1 MKIRWNGHACFS
13 LEAKEGRVITDPF
26 AAEVPYDLP
35 ATEADVVTV
44 SHDHFDHN
52 AVDRI
57 EGAPSVVREL
67 GESPASGIVFRGIR
81 SFHDDRGGAE
91 RGANCIYAFALDGIR
106 VAHLGDLG
114 HTLDSTQREAL
125 AGVEVLMIPVGG
137 HFTIDAA
144 RAAETVRSLP
154 CVKVAIPMHYKTN
167 RIQDWPIETVE
178 PFLAMMDN
186 PRKIGG
192 PQVELTRGSLPEAL
206 EVWVLDHA

>member
-13 LEAKEGRVITDPF
+13 LDAKEGRVITDPF

-52 AVDRI
+52 AANRVDG
-57 EGAPSVVREL
+57 EPSVVREL
-67 GESPASGIVFRGIR
+67 GESTAAGIAFRGIR
-81 SFHDDRGGAE
+81 SFHDDSDGAE
-91 RGANCIYAFALDGIR
+91 RGVNRIYAFTVDGIR
-106 VAHLGDLG
+106 IAHLGDLG
-114 HTLDSTQREAL
+114 HALDEAQRDALSDVEA
-125 AGVEVLMIPVGG
+125 LMIPVGG

-144 RAAETVRSLP
+144 QAAEIIRSLP
-154 CVKVAIPMHYKTN
+154 SVRVAIPMHYKTD

-192 PQVELTRGSLPEAL
+192 PQAELARGSLPEAL